1 MAVVAPQGGK
11 NLSNEK
17 ETTQEQKNEQIV
29 EMEEAVLGEKRNEHV
44 IYLLSIIGEI
54 EGHDCLP
61 ATSKT
66 SPKA

>member
-29 EMEEAVLGEKRNEHV
+29 EMGEAVLGEKRNEHV
-44 IYLLSIIGEI
+44 IYLL
-54 EGHDCLP
+54 
-61 ATSKT
+61 
-66 SPKA
+66 